1 MDTSTTSEILT
12 LKEVAIML
20 KVGDRT
26 VYALAQQAQL
36 PGFKV
41 GGQWRFKRHD
51 LEEWIEQQKSHTQD
65 EQHGK
70 EKSRSI

>member
-1 MDTSTTSEILT
+1 MTTTITNEILT
-12 LKEVAIML
+12 IKEVATLL

-41 GGQWRFKRHD
+41 GGQWRFRRHD
-51 LEEWIEQQKSHTQD
+51 LEAWIEQQKSHTQD
-65 EQHGK
+65 EQNAK
-70 EKSRSI
+70 EKPLRR

>member
-1 MDTSTTSEILT
+1 MTALTISEILT
-12 LKEVAIML
+12 IKEVAILL

-51 LEEWIEQQKSHTQD
+51 LEAWIEQQKSHTQE

-70 EKSRSI
+70 EKSRSH

>member
-1 MDTSTTSEILT
+1 MTTTHIKEILT
-12 LKEVAIML
+12 IKEVAMLL

-41 GGQWRFKRHD
+41 GGQWRFTRYD
-51 LEEWIEQQKSHTQD
+51 LEVWIEQQKSHTQE

-70 EKSRSI
+70 